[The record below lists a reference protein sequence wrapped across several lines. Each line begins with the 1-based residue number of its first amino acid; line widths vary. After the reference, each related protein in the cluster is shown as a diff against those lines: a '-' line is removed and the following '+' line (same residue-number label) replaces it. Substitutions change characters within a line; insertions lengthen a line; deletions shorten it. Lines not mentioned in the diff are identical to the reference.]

1 MIVTL
6 LDLVTLLVA
15 AISVLAMYLTPSSPL
30 TVFLALGTV
39 VNLWLMLA
47 ERRRRRRARYG
58 WHYQD
63 RVR

>member
-6 LDLVTLLVA
+6 LDLVTLAVA
-15 AISVLAMYLTPSSPL
+15 AASVLAMYAVPSSPL
-30 TVFLALGTV
+30 VVFLALGTV
-39 VNLWLMLA
+39 VNLWLMAA
-47 ERRRRRRARYG
+47 ERRRRARPG